1 MERVLRRLA
10 IASLACFAYG
20 TFVEPYDF
28 RVRRVRLKVLPAG
41 APPIRVLHLSDFHL
55 VAGQRRKREFIQAL
69 SGLEPDLVISRLDE
83 LPDYFAGQA

>member
-1 MERVLRRLA
+1 MPVVAGRRVDRIVHGPAARPMERVLRRLA

-41 APPIRVLHLSDFHL
+41 AQPIRVLHLSDIHL
-55 VAGQRRKREFIQAL
+55 MPYQ
-69 SGLEPDLVISRLDE
+69 
-83 LPDYFAGQA
+83 